1 MSSEPRKANQVLTSE
16 CILESREAA
25 AAWAEAQR
33 AAGLTV
39 VFTNGVFDLLHN
51 GHLDSLR
58 RAAAEGDVLIVGV
71 NDDACVKRLKGEGR
85 PILAE
90 DQRVK
95 VLSAIHCVDAVVLF
109 GEDTPKEIIEA
120 VKPDVL
126 VKGGHYTI
134 PEIVGHEFVLDR
146 GGKVLSLPLLEGH
159 STTNIV
165 GDIQKRF
172 C

>member
-1 MSSEPRKANQVLTSE
+1 MSSSHLVSTSD
-16 CILESREAA
+16 CILPSREAA
-25 AAWAEAQR
+25 ARWAELQR
-33 AAGLTV
+33 DSGKKV

-71 NDDACVKRLKGEGR
+71 NSDACVHRLKGPGR

-90 DQRVK
+90 DQRLK
-95 VLSAIHCVDAVVLF
+95 VLSAIHCVQAVVLF
-109 GEDTPKEIIEA
+109 DEDTPKEIIEA

-146 GGKVLSLPLLEGH
+146 GGKVLSLPLLEGY
-159 STTNIV
+159 STSNIV
-165 GDIQKRF
+165 GEIQKRF
-172 C
+172 CSTS

>member
-1 MSSEPRKANQVLTSE
+1 MSPKESTTHTTD
-16 CILESREAA
+16 CILLNSDAA
-25 AAWAEAQR
+25 AQWAQLQR
-33 AAGLTV
+33 DLGKRV

-71 NDDACVKRLKGEGR
+71 NNDACVQRLKGPGR

-90 DQRVK
+90 DQRTK

-165 GDIQKRF
+165 GEIQKRF

>member
-1 MSSEPRKANQVLTSE
+1 MNTSE
-16 CILESREAA
+16 CILPNREAA
-25 AAWAEAQR
+25 ARWAAEQR
-33 AAGLTV
+33 AAGKKV
-39 VFTNGVFDLLHN
+39 VFTNGVFDMLHN

-71 NDDACVKRLKGEGR
+71 NSDACVKRLKGPGR

-90 DQRVK
+90 DQRLK

-109 GEDTPKEIIEA
+109 DEDTPKEIIEA
-120 VKPDVL
+120 VAPDVL

-146 GGKVLSLPLLEGH
+146 GGKVLSLPLLSGH
-159 STTNIV
+159 STSNLVDVIRE
-165 GDIQKRF
+165 RF
-172 C
+172 CSEG

>member
-1 MSSEPRKANQVLTSE
+1 MNTSE
-16 CILESREAA
+16 CILPNREAA
-25 AAWAEAQR
+25 ARWAAELR
-33 AAGLTV
+33 AAGKKV
-39 VFTNGVFDLLHN
+39 VFTNGVFDMLHN

-71 NDDACVKRLKGEGR
+71 NSDACVKRLKGPGR

-90 DQRVK
+90 DQRLK

-109 GEDTPKEIIEA
+109 DEDTPKEIIEA
-120 VKPDVL
+120 VAPDVL

-146 GGKVLSLPLLEGH
+146 GGKVLSLPLLSGH
-159 STTNIV
+159 STSNLVDVIRE
-165 GDIQKRF
+165 RF
-172 C
+172 CSEG